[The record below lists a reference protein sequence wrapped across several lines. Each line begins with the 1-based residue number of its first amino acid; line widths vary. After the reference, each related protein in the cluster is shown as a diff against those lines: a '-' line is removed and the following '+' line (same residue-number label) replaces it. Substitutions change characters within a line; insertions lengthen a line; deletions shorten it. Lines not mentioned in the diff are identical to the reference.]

1 MNRWGKKALQFYL
14 AGNASGCHMPNMRDS
29 KYRPLQMICSV
40 CCNQQGSHAAGRGLE
55 MYRKPHKCFA
65 VLYCLRQTMY
75 HSTRSNTTNA
85 PARPASWVKL
95 K

>member
-1 MNRWGKKALQFYL
+1 
-14 AGNASGCHMPNMRDS
+14 MRRDEGIA
-29 KYRPLQMICSV
+29 P
-40 CCNQQGSHAAGRGLE
+40 GRGLE
-55 MYRKPHKCFA
+55 MCRKPHKCFA
-65 VLYCLRQTMY
+65 VLYCLRQTIY

>member
-1 MNRWGKKALQFYL
+1 
-14 AGNASGCHMPNMRDS
+14 
-29 KYRPLQMICSV
+29 
-40 CCNQQGSHAAGRGLE
+40 

-65 VLYCLRQTMY
+65 VLYCLRQTIY

-85 PARPASWVKL
+85 PERPASWVKL